1 MKIFTSSNG
10 RELKVWGVTR
20 SVIDNILNSAEY
32 PPKPTY
38 TAMTASG
45 VEEVHDHDETT
56 LATEVDKAA
65 WKSWKAAYAKVDSA
79 VYRHILDAFL
89 LVGCEVDMSGI
100 DQWKKL
106 QSFLGIKIPENEFEL
121 QRNYIEATYLPT
133 NDDLIN
139 LTTILMSASGAD
151 KEAVEAAKRS
161 FRGEE
166 QKPTI
171 KRVKKNG
178 RPVVDERDI

>member
-38 TAMTASG
+38 TAITASG

-56 LATEVDKAA
+56 LATEQDKSA
-65 WKSWKAAYAKVDSA
+65 WEAWKAAYAKVDSA

-166 QKPTI
+166 QVGQTTKP
-171 KRVKKNG
+171 VKKVK
-178 RPVVDERDI
+178 RTVVRK